1 MIQLDNSSEIYLYNP
16 QTKASANIIA
26 IDGVAVLSNQGLQS
40 SFCQGAVYFEEAELE
55 SPPTGDGFIGDM
67 EDGTE

>member
-1 MIQLDNSSEIYLYNP
+1 MGEH
-16 QTKASANIIA
+16 
-26 IDGVAVLSNQGLQS
+26 
-40 SFCQGAVYFEEAELE
+40 GAVYFEEAELE